1 MYKVIH
7 LMCKHPF
14 VILNKCELG
23 RNSMWES
30 VQNFA
35 LFKLFNAFEIQE
47 RIYGPKFFAYQ

>member
-7 LMCKHPF
+7 VMCKHPF

-47 RIYGPKFFAYQ
+47 RIYGPEFFAYQ